1 MDDFFVSVFGMVL
14 CIGIPVILIAA
25 LAFLVNKTKEQE
37 KRTQLEIH
45 KLVNSLPE
53 ASRSSFLIQY
63 NAEKKNPT
71 TAVILALLLGGI
83 GGHQFYL
90 GHTALGILYLVFSWT
105 FIPAFIAFIEAFT
118 ISHTVHKMN
127 QEAARKASALL
138 TGDISAVL

>member
-1 MDDFFVSVFGMVL
+1 MDDFFASAFGLML
-14 CIGIPVILIAA
+14 CFGIPAILIAA
-25 LAFLVNKTKEQE
+25 LAFLVNKTREQE
-37 KRTQLEIH
+37 KRTQLEIQ
-45 KLVNSLPE
+45 KLVNSLPD

-71 TAVILALLLGGI
+71 TAVVLALLLGGI

-90 GHTALGILYLVFSWT
+90 GNTVLGILYLVFSWT

-127 QEAARKASALL
+127 QDVARKASALL
-138 TGDISAVL
+138 TGDVSAVL

>member
-1 MDDFFVSVFGMVL
+1 MDDFFASAFGIML
-14 CIGIPVILIAA
+14 CFGIPAIIIAA
-25 LAFLVNKTKEQE
+25 FAFLVNKTKEQE
-37 KRTQLEIH
+37 KRTQMEIM
-45 KLVNSLPE
+45 KLVNLLPE

-71 TAVILALLLGGI
+71 TAVILALFLGGI

-90 GHTALGILYLVFSWT
+90 GHTGLGVLYLIFSWT

-127 QEAARKASALL
+127 QDVARKASALL
-138 TGDISAVL
+138 KGDISAVL